1 MPFVSRRKHNSLLE
15 SERNKARDKERQYY
29 EENNALELE
38 NNDLKEKVKQL
49 EKYKED
55 FETLKTE
62 YDKLKEKTE
71 VTLNREVEKRMK
83 DLGIDTKKY
92 EQLIADREELI
103 ELYIDQLYYLARNFA
118 IENKKDRENRGLFII
133 LIDERNLVD
142 DNFSIFY
149 EGQEEYLDQER
160 YIGIENAPHIFS
172 PQIAEIFEYMG
183 EKLDRLNENGE
194 IIGYDERDGSFLIN
208 LNGLASRS
216 CIMVEGVRTHKVY
229 DKVESLLEGN
239 AKHNAAIY
247 ASSLNEVMATIVIS
261 EETSKVTLF
270 RYGAFIKSYDPY
282 TEVEYTREEMEEYE
296 KKGRNIV
303 PIKQPIA
310 ITETAME
317 IPQKQLE
324 PSVKTIVPEVI
335 AEEPA
340 RN

>member
-15 SERNKARDKERQYY
+15 LERNKARDKERQYY
-29 EENNALELE
+29 EENNAFELE

-55 FETLKTE
+55 FETLTTE

-83 DLGIDTKKY
+83 DLGIDAKKF
-92 EQLIADREELI
+92 EQLIEDREELI

-142 DNFSIFY
+142 DNFSVFY

-160 YIGIENAPHIFS
+160 YIGIDNSPHIFS

-194 IIGYDERDGSFLIN
+194 VIGYDERDGAFLIN

-229 DKVESLLEGN
+229 DEVEPLLEGN

-247 ASSLNEVMATIVIS
+247 ASSLNEVMAAIVIS

-270 RYGAFIKSYDPY
+270 RDGAFAKSYDPY
-282 TEVEYTREEMEEYE
+282 TEFEYTREEMEEYE
-296 KKGRNIV
+296 KKDREIV

-310 ITETAME
+310 ITETATE

-324 PSVKTIVPEVI
+324 PSVKTVVPEVI